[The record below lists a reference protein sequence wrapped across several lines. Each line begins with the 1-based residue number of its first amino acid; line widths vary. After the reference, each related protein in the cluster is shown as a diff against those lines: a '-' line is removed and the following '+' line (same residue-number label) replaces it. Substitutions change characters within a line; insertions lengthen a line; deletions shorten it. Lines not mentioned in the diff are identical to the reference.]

1 MFGLTLSLQKAALP
15 LALFCVLYAVKR
27 LVEFRQAV
35 RLTGNWPG
43 FRTLFNDRFLFF
55 PFRARGISPGPQ
67 WMFYTK
73 HADFEKAGW
82 DVLTAVNA
90 FPSPGIS
97 YYIADAAIIKEILG
111 ARARFPKPPEIYEPL
126 TAFGSNILVTEGE
139 VWKRQRKIAA
149 PAFSERNNRLVWD
162 ETIRILEDLFHNVW
176 EDKDVVEVDHVLD
189 ITVGITLLVIGVAG
203 FGRRISWIDDG
214 IAPPGH
220 SVTFKD
226 ALYKVSHDLFLK
238 IIFPPWLLRIG
249 TPRMR
254 KYIQAHTELDAY
266 LKEMVQNRRSAEVK
280 EERHDLFTSL
290 LDANEDE
297 TDHEAKL
304 TDSELFGNIFIF
316 LVAGYETT
324 AHTLAYALIFLA
336 LYPEEQEKFYQNI
349 NSILPSDRAPTY
361 DEFGSLSYAMAVFH
375 ETLRHFAPVTT
386 IPKQSAEDTAFNLTN
401 AAGEKATIAVP
412 RGSFLALCTH
422 SLHHN
427 PRYWDDPG
435 AFKPERFLGNYP
447 RDAFIP
453 FSGGP
458 RGCIGRGFAETEAV
472 AVLSMI
478 VSRYTI
484 GVREEPQ
491 FAGETFEQRKAR
503 LLDTDNT
510 LTIYPKRAPLVFK
523 RR

>member
-1 MFGLTLSLQKAALP
+1 MWEFTLTLQKAALP
-15 LALFCVLYAVKR
+15 LALICVLYAVRKFA
-27 LVEFRQAV
+27 EFRQVV
-35 RLTGNWPG
+35 RLTNNWPG

-55 PFRARGISPGPQ
+55 PFRVRGISPGLQ

-73 HADFEKAGW
+73 HSDFAKTGW
-82 DVLTAVNA
+82 DVLAAVNV
-90 FPSPGIS
+90 FPSPGIT
-97 YYIADAAIIKEILG
+97 YYIADAAITKEVLG
-111 ARARFPKPPEIYEPL
+111 ARARFPKPTETYEVL
-126 TAFGSNILVTEGE
+126 ATFGSNILVTEGD

-162 ETIRILEDLFHNVW
+162 ETIRIVEDLFHNVW
-176 EDKDVVEVDHVLD
+176 EDKDVVEINHVLD

-203 FGRRISWIDDG
+203 FGRQISWVEDG

-220 SVTFKD
+220 SMTFKD

-238 IIFPPWLLRIG
+238 IVFPTWLLRIG
-249 TPRMR
+249 TPKMR
-254 KYIQAHTELDAY
+254 AFARAHAELDAY
-266 LKEMVQNRRSAEVK
+266 LKEMVQNRKSATIK

-297 TDHEAKL
+297 ADDKAKL
-304 TDSELFGNIFIF
+304 TDSELFGNVFIF

-324 AHTLAYALIFLA
+324 AHTLAYAFIFLA

-349 NSILPSDRAPTY
+349 KSILPSDRAPTY
-361 DEFGSLSYAMAVFH
+361 DEFSSLSYAMAVFH
-375 ETLRHFAPVTT
+375 EALRHFAPVIT
-386 IPKQSAEDTAFNLTN
+386 IPKKSAEDTTFTVTN
-401 AAGEKATIAVP
+401 PAGKKATIPVP
-412 RGSFLALCTH
+412 RGSYLALCTS

-427 PRYWDDPG
+427 PRYWDDPE

-478 VSRYTI
+478 VSRYKVE
-484 GVREEPQ
+484 VREEPQ
-491 FAGETFEQRKAR
+491 FVGETFEQRRAR
-503 LLDTDNT
+503 LLETDNT